1 MEKQWWK
8 TASRVIQTKLQVMD
22 TPRMSAEQLAQ
33 NVVAVNVGG
42 IYAWYQSEVLY
53 HHINEWLPKERD
65 LLGDIVRECRR
76 RRVKVIARF
85 DFSKADDS
93 VYLQKP
99 QWFVRNPDGTPHAYG
114 IGRTGPWSILYSTC
128 INGGYRNL

>member
-8 TASRVIQTKLQVMD
+8 TASRVIQTNLQVMD

-33 NVVAVNVGG
+33 NVVELEGNVLAVNVGG

-65 LLGDIVRECRR
+65 LLGDIVRECRK

-114 IGRTGPWSILYSTC
+114 IGRTGP
-128 INGGYRNL
+128 

>member
-8 TASRVIQTKLQVMD
+8 TASRVIQTNLQVMD

-33 NVVAVNVGG
+33 NVVELEGNVLAVNVGG

-65 LLGDIVRECRR
+65 LLGDIVRECRK
-76 RRVKVIARF
+76 RRV
-85 DFSKADDS
+85 
-93 VYLQKP
+93 
-99 QWFVRNPDGTPHAYG
+99 
-114 IGRTGPWSILYSTC
+114 
-128 INGGYRNL
+128 

>member
-1 MEKQWWK
+1 M
-8 TASRVIQTKLQVMD
+8 
-22 TPRMSAEQLAQ
+22 
-33 NVVAVNVGG
+33 
-42 IYAWYQSEVLY
+42 
-53 HHINEWLPKERD
+53 
-65 LLGDIVRECRR
+65 
-76 RRVKVIARF
+76 IARF

-128 INGGYRNL
+128 INGGYRNYEVAVPVLKEALKRYEFDGVFLNAPNYEPAFASLAGRNTDRCSVKNCQWNGKTERTSLHLLPLPIEKGLKGEGGMGVTVL